1 MNYSYHKFK
10 KEDSND
16 VFKIFLKFQEQT
28 QIETFSNLTKGQSPM
43 FAEIYLKEELRKM
56 IRNNKT
62 YVGTCDGEIF
72 GFACFAESQFRT
84 DALDLVIVCKKL
96 NKRFNL
102 KMKYLLSDIF
112 KEVKL
117 ESNKDLILAALGP
130 RSKFNSY
137 KNFVIRVFK
146 AKIIRKNELK
156 RTIIQFND

>member
-28 QIETFSNLTKGQSPM
+28 KIETFSNLTNGQSPG
-43 FAEIYLKEELRKM
+43 FTEIYLREELRKM

-72 GFACFAESQFRT
+72 GFACFTESKIRK
-84 DALDLVIVCKKL
+84 DALDLLIVCKKP

-102 KMKYLLSDIF
+102 KMKYLLLDVF
-112 KEVKL
+112 KEAKR
-117 ESNKDLILAALGP
+117 ESNKSLILASLGP

-146 AKIIRKNELK
+146 PKIIRKNELK

>member
-10 KEDSND
+10 KEDSSD
-16 VFKIFLKFQEQT
+16 VLKIFLKFQEQT
-28 QIETFSNLTKGQSPM
+28 KIETFSNLTNGQSPG
-43 FAEIYLKEELRKM
+43 FTEIYLREELRKM
-56 IRNNKT
+56 IKESET
-62 YVGTCDGEIF
+62 YVGVCDGEIF
-72 GFACFAESQFRT
+72 GFACFAESKIRK
-84 DALDLVIVCKKL
+84 DALDLLIVCKKP

-102 KMKYLLSDIF
+102 KMKYLLLDIF
-112 KEVKL
+112 KEAKI
-117 ESNKDLILAALGP
+117 ESNKSLILASLGP

>member
-28 QIETFSNLTKGQSPM
+28 KIESFSNLTNGQSPA
-43 FAEIYLKEELRKM
+43 FTEIYLREELRKM
-56 IRNNKT
+56 IKNSKT

-72 GFACFAESQFRT
+72 GFACFAESEIRK
-84 DALDLVIVCKKL
+84 DALDLLIVCKKP

-102 KMKYLLSDIF
+102 KMKHLLLKGF
-112 KEVKL
+112 EEVKR
-117 ESNKDLILAALGP
+117 ESNKSLILASLGP

-137 KNFVIRVFK
+137 KNFVLRMFK
-146 AKIIRKNELK
+146 AKIIRKNALK
-156 RTIIQFND
+156 KTIIQFDD

>member
-28 QIETFSNLTKGQSPM
+28 KIETFSNLTKGQSPG
-43 FAEIYLKEELRKM
+43 FTEIYLRQELRKM
-56 IRNNKT
+56 IQKNMT

-72 GFACFAESQFRT
+72 GFACFAESEFRS
-84 DALDLVIVCKKL
+84 DALDLVIVCKKP

-102 KMKYLLSDIF
+102 KMKYLLLSVF
-112 KEVKL
+112 KEVKR
-117 ESNKDLILAALGP
+117 ETSKDLILAALGP